1 MFAFQ
6 KYLDLAQDQEA
17 TLAWRIRWLM
27 ICVGVIVLHGL
38 LGLLALQLAKA
49 PGYSAPIYPAAGL
62 ALAAVLTW
70 GWSMLPAIA
79 VGQVLVKLANPMPG
93 LWDAIWVPLV
103 IGAASAAQAGA
114 GAWLVKRFIG
124 WPNHLQAPA
133 KIALFGVLAGPLACV
148 VGASICVG
156 TLAWQG
162 LLAPDAVSFTWV
174 VWWLGDM
181 AGVLACA
188 PIFFSFLA
196 KPPVVWRSRRI
207 LYNLP
212 ILVAIGVIAVTS
224 HLRDMIDHE
233 RIENSFDT
241 RVASVV
247 GNAREQ
253 IRDMQVA
260 INTLS
265 AVLEPDNPDYRVF
278 ERTADE
284 WLAQTPGLSAIA
296 AIRLGPNAE
305 ALGVVSRQRASIA
318 PDWQGIV
325 RGPLVGNALE
335 RSKNTRQ
342 SSSALGSPVNPG
354 SSTRPVVYIV
364 KVANPRATYPSVA
377 VLMQL
382 NAEELILQTARK
394 NLDDLRYC
402 VMEPSSGALLA
413 GHPGCAASERV
424 ASILPMTLFHEA
436 RVELPDKAWLIQLS
450 PSALFGA
457 SMVRDGPVL
466 AAAGATLALMLLAIL
481 LLIVTG
487 QTELVKGLVAQRT
500 TALREQLAQRAKDA
514 KALRASEG
522 KWRSMVQT
530 MPVGMVYLK
539 PDGKVQRSNPKAA
552 SLLGYSLAE
561 LEKLSLSDLFDVE
574 QRRLVDASLA
584 QALESNESGWQSE
597 YRATCK
603 DGTKL
608 DIETH
613 AIVMRDEA
621 NRPTLAL
628 AVFYEIASRRQLQ
641 QATQAR
647 EVAEQANR
655 AKSQFL
661 ASMGHELRTPLN
673 ALLGFTQLLRLDP
686 SRSLDTKQ
694 AEQLAYVEQSGWHLL
709 SMIGDI
715 MDFSLIEAG
724 NLRVTVEPIDLIE
737 TVAQCVRMLEP
748 EATRGDISI
757 QLPKVDAVML
767 AMADPIRL
775 RQVLLNL
782 ISNAI
787 KYNRANG
794 TVVVSVAQEQDTI
807 RIEVS
812 DNGIGMT
819 SEQLAHLFEPF
830 NRLGRQNSAIHGT
843 GIGLVVSR
851 HLAHAMS
858 GTLTI
863 TSQSGQGTVASV
875 RLKRASAH
883 HLVDLDDREQ
893 HRQNDQEHYPA
904 HDQNQKGLEKAR

>member
-1 MFAFQ
+1 M
-6 KYLDLAQDQEA
+6 
-17 TLAWRIRWLM
+17 TLAWWMRWLV
-27 ICVGVIVLHGL
+27 ISAGVVALYGL

-49 PGYSAPIYPAAGL
+49 PGYSAPIYPGAGL
-62 ALAAVLTW
+62 ALAAILTW
-70 GWSMLPAIA
+70 GWSMLPAVAI
-79 VGQVLVKLANPMPG
+79 GQVLVKLANPMPG
-93 LWDAIWVPLV
+93 LWDAMWVPLI

-114 GAWLVKRFIG
+114 GAWLVRRWIG

-148 VGASICVG
+148 VGASICIS

-162 LLAPDAVSFTWV
+162 LLAPDAIRFTWV
-174 VWWLGDM
+174 LWWLGD
-181 AGVLACA
+181 AVGVLACA

-196 KPPVVWRSRRI
+196 KPPAVWRSRRI

-224 HLRDMIDHE
+224 HLRDKIDQE

-241 RVASVV
+241 RVASVA
-247 GNAREQ
+247 GGAREQ
-253 IRDMQVA
+253 IRDIQVA
-260 INTLS
+260 INTLAALVES
-265 AVLEPDNPDYRVF
+265 DNPDYRVF

-284 WLAQTPGLSAIA
+284 WLSQMPSLSAIA
-296 AIRLGPNAE
+296 ALRLGPDRE
-305 ALGVVSRQRASIA
+305 ALGLVSRQRAPID

-325 RGPLVGNALE
+325 REPLVSHALE
-335 RSKNTRQ
+335 RSKSTQR
-342 SSSALGSPVNPG
+342 SSSTLGSAIEPG
-354 SSTRPVVYIV
+354 SSTKPAVYIV
-364 KVANPRATYPSVA
+364 RVVNSRATSPLAA
-377 VLMQL
+377 VVIQLDAEKLM
-382 NAEELILQTARK
+382 LQAASR
-394 NLDDLRYC
+394 NLGDLLYC
-402 VMEPSSGALLA
+402 VLEPSSGTVLA
-413 GHPGCAASERV
+413 GHSGCTESKRV
-424 ASILPMTLFHEA
+424 ATALPMNLFREA
-436 RVELPDKAWLIQLS
+436 RVELPDQAWLIQLT

-457 SMVRDGPVL
+457 SMVRDGPLL
-466 AAAGATLALMLLAIL
+466 AATGATFALMLLAIL

-514 KALRASEG
+514 KALRASQG

-539 PDGKVQRSNPKAA
+539 PDGQVQRSNPKAA
-552 SLLGYSLAE
+552 LLLGYSLAE
-561 LEKLSLSDLFDVE
+561 LEKLSLVDLFDVE
-574 QRRLVDASLA
+574 ERRLMVASLA
-584 QALESNESGWQSE
+584 QALKNNESGWQSE
-597 YRATCK
+597 HRVIRK
-603 DGTKL
+603 DGSRL
-608 DIETH
+608 DIEVH
-613 AIVMRDEA
+613 VIVMRDEA

-686 SRSLDTKQ
+686 SRSLDAKQ

-724 NLRVTVEPIDLIE
+724 NLRVNVEPIDVVE
-737 TVAQCVRMLEP
+737 TVAQCVQMLEP
-748 EATRGDISI
+748 DATRSNIGI
-757 QLPKVDAVML
+757 QLPAVNTSVF

-775 RQVLLNL
+775 RQVMLNL
-782 ISNAI
+782 LSNAI
-787 KYNRANG
+787 KYNRPQG
-794 TVVVSVAQEQDTI
+794 TVVVSLALDQAII
-807 RIEVS
+807 RIEVRDS
-812 DNGIGMT
+812 GIGMS

-863 TSQSGQGTVASV
+863 TSQAGQGTLAML

-883 HLVDLDDREQ
+883 QLVDLDDREQ
-893 HRQNDQEHYPA
+893 HRQNNQQDNPA
-904 HDQNQKGLEKAR
+904 HNQNQQRLEKTR